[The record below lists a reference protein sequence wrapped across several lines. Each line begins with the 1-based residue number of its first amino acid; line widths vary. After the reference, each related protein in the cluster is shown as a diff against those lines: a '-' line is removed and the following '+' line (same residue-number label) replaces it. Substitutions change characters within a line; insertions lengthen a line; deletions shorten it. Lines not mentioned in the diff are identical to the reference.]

1 MNKWIRS
8 FILLLFALSTQWVQ
22 AQSVAKVG
30 STEYAT
36 LQEAIN
42 AVPQNGTNA
51 TTVTLLND
59 YTTNAIIQMGG
70 RNVKLDLNGK
80 TLSLTRGG
88 RMKINKE
95 TLDYDTEG
103 EYIVTGCFFVLGGST
118 LTVTGN
124 GTITT
129 SSSNPTIF
137 NVGILVVENGTIT
150 RTAGSANVIVNNYN
164 GQVTI
169 NGGTVDNNVD
179 ISATSIG
186 HTFANS
192 AGTASNGVMSHPN
205 SKLTV
210 NDGFIWARA
219 SKKNAIDNNAI
230 VEINGGTI
238 TGGPV
243 TEGTVPCAA
252 INTHSAAATVT
263 ISGGNVFAGNDSE
276 YSKCISESTGIITI
290 NPTSTFNRDI
300 SSLDGNGHVT
310 INGEVIN
317 NNNGTWTVGKIVAVA
332 KIGETKYSTLQAAV
346 DAAKQMGGEVTINII
361 DDISGETVTIQEVSN
376 FKLTID
382 GQKDASSNYTV
393 DAKIIVDGLR
403 GNGGGIDNGASVTLQ
418 NIAFVN
424 EEAKDVVNPASYPH
438 DLTIQDCTYSGSS
451 ASLDNWFL
459 NVSDGPLYG
468 ATVKNVTVEHSRLI
482 QGDFSSEVVFE
493 NIVATN
499 DVTCGFNIK
508 TNDSGGKIGTV
519 LIKDCQ
525 VTTAKYAL
533 RDYKDGY
540 NGTITLEGNTFI
552 STTTGSD
559 EGVIVNRGGVV
570 GTTHINVVSGTYTG
584 PVKVLNGKEGV
595 LAISGGYFSEEFPQD
610 YIAADLVAEGKACV
624 PASDMEGYFTVGEPN
639 YVAQIGNVKYLTLQ
653 DAIDAAEDGAT
664 IEILKDFEL
673 TTVTTTPNN
682 KYNVNINKS
691 VTIDGKGYTITSSQG
706 KRALA
711 LTGEGNDITLKNL
724 TVVNNKADW
733 VMGILDNLTCTL
745 DNTTIDGSNFAGS
758 YNQPLTIGSIEGNGR
773 VTLNVT
779 NGSVIKTND
788 EGTAHYSIILWH
800 PADVTVTDSKLIGW
814 ANIYIKPD
822 AEGSTVTISGS
833 EMVSKGISGTTNNF
847 AIILAECGNNTITV
861 TDTKITTTPAADTY
875 QSLVSLSGSGN
886 VVKFLG
892 TTTYTTSD
900 MNYGA
905 ATINWSSLKDN
916 KLYFDDTTK
925 EAFERYFDGSN
936 NAVIDDETDET
947 NLYPVNFSPEILYY
961 WATDNGYQGGY
972 YNFAQPFEE
981 GWLDKGEFIALQ
993 KDVTLT
999 KNIACQLTDG
1009 QSFNFL
1015 LGDFAVTKGDYSVS
1029 LNLGVTVNTDKQTDI
1044 FSSAEPDYKVVEETA
1059 EEGSDY
1065 NYVYSLVPKTYVA
1078 QIGDVQYETLADA
1091 VAAVPADGTE
1101 TTIVMIDD
1109 ETINSDAG
1117 VTIPAG
1123 KNVVLDLNGKTVTG
1137 VVQSAA
1143 SAQTILNKGTLVVT
1157 DSSDEQ
1163 NGTITNVVSDE
1174 NAGSPGDGK
1183 NWFSNAITNNGTL
1196 TVNAG
1201 NIVNTGTGGA
1211 CYAIDNI
1218 TNGTLCTPV
1227 LNIAGGN
1234 ISAKKV
1240 AVRMFCNSTTND
1252 NTVNVTGGVITSE
1265 KAYALQTKM
1274 ANNNANKAV
1283 LNISGG
1289 TLSGSYAF
1297 CDYGNK
1303 NVATQ
1308 FDNASYNITGG
1319 FFSGYMWSYATYYCG
1334 MEGFVS
1340 GGYFDNVVGG
1350 DIVAPG
1356 KACVD
1361 NTEEETME
1369 AYPYTIGLADVHY
1382 YWLNN
1387 SGQIDGGGYYT
1398 IYAPFAGPEPVLM
1411 DGEFVEL
1418 NKDVTLVQDIEYLEE
1433 CDFGDPIFKGG
1444 TFTLKFGEYDI
1455 DLNGHVFPIPTGVTI
1470 LTDKQ
1475 TDIFSAL
1482 EEGYKVV
1489 EEATET
1495 GYAYTVVPKTYVAQI
1510 GDVQYETLA
1519 DAVAAVPTDGTE
1531 TTILMIADEAVVA
1544 GITIDA
1550 TKNIVLELNGKTI
1563 SGNTDSSKTYALIT
1577 NKGTLTI
1584 QDNTDTAGD
1593 GTGTGLITTYIANP
1607 DGGDVPGYASN
1618 TITNNGNL
1626 TVKSGKIVNNGSGYA
1641 CYAIDN
1647 QTNGNSYTPT
1657 LKIEGGRMQQ
1667 MNAYTYAVRMFCNST
1682 TNVNSVEICGGVI
1695 EGGYGLWLQTPNNK
1709 SNKANLV
1716 ITGGT
1721 LNAND
1726 GAALYIGGT
1735 KADNSNISF
1744 DISGT
1749 ATYING
1755 TGVIIQGPLSGT
1767 YGHSSI
1773 SNGNFVNVQ
1782 CGANVEKFI
1791 TGGIYDEVVD
1801 DIYIAEGYMCIPYGA
1816 DKYTVIPIPASSLI
1830 VFHDSGNYEQSFEVP
1845 IFTRMAGADIYYNV
1859 NGGAAQKYTGPLSIS
1874 EDTELEAWLQVGSTK
1889 VGESITRSYAI
1900 VEKPAGPSVD
1910 DNYYYIKNNG
1920 NGKYV
1925 NVAGRKTVTFKTKT
1939 EAEEAAG
1946 AVIRVKAAEGGAV
1959 ETLRSQAIDLPGY
1972 AKRAMNYVPEMVQ
1985 LIVSK
1990 LHADGG
1996 GNILGENGVDAIM
2009 AKFNDSFDY
2018 NLYLE
2023 EYNGGYRIYG
2033 RTPSM
2038 KPVVDFYAEN
2048 KDNVDAKLPELE
2060 TFINNAIEQ
2069 VKARL
2074 NGRGESIL
2082 QPFSVHAVWHEM
2094 GETLTEPVDAES
2106 TARFY
2111 EEVLASENNVWE
2123 FAYQTAMM
2131 YYEPLMASETF
2142 QGMIANIGDYKKYLD
2157 KLPNV
2162 QPNFKYYIVA
2172 DGNKVDFISEGNP
2185 EINENGAIWT
2195 LEDRT
2200 NFTVKF
2206 DENDKLVDGLGTKY
2220 YTTLYTDFAYTMP
2233 ENAKAYAVTNYNVK
2247 DVADLEVIT
2256 GVIPAQTPVLLMTL
2270 DEGLE
2275 ATLTLSTDAG
2285 TAPTTNLLKGADW
2298 VINEYEM
2305 KNEQLQGLFEFVK
2318 SNLGDTFYENYVQK
2332 FEHLMA
2338 LNAGTVNNKFFF
2350 GLSDDFTS
2358 MVDNLRQLG
2367 VEANDFGEMRL
2378 GFWENYNALPANK
2391 AFLIEEPN
2399 PVFIPLWPDVN
2410 CDGIINTADVSALI
2424 EIVLD
2429 DDVYAPD
2436 WIYPYYNHSVADVNQ
2451 DGIINTT
2458 DVTELVSIV
2467 LDLQ

>member
-22 AQSVAKVG
+22 AQNVAKVG

-42 AVPQNGTNA
+42 AVPQNGTTA
-51 TTVTLLND
+51 TTVTMLND
-59 YTTNAIIQMGG
+59 YTTTHIILVGG
-70 RNVKLDLNGK
+70 RNVKLDLDGK
-80 TLSLTRGG
+80 TLTLTAGG
-88 RMKINKE
+88 RLKINQE
-95 TLDYDTEG
+95 TLDYDTAG
-103 EYIVTGCFFVLGGST
+103 GLTVQGSFFILGGST
-118 LTVTGN
+118 LMVTGN

-129 SSSNPTIF
+129 SSSTNPTIL
-137 NVGILVVENGTIT
+137 NVGTLVIENGTIT
-150 RTAGSANVIVNNYN
+150 RTDGSASVIVNNYN

-169 NGGTVDNNVD
+169 NGGTVVNNSTANTV
-179 ISATSIG
+179 G
-186 HTFANS
+186 HTITNN

-210 NDGFIWARA
+210 NDGNVSATA
-219 SKKNAIDNNAI
+219 NKKNAIDNFAI
-230 VEINGGTI
+230 VEVNGGTI

-243 TEGTVPCAA
+243 TDGTIPCAA
-252 INTHSAAATVT
+252 INTHAAAATVT
-263 ISGGNVFAGNDSE
+263 INGGNVFAGNDSE
-276 YSKCISESTGIITI
+276 YSKCFTESTGIVTI

-300 SSLDGNGHVT
+300 SLFNDNGHVT

-317 NNNGTWTVGKIVAVA
+317 NNNGKWTVGKVVAVA
-332 KIGETKYSTLQAAV
+332 KIGETKYRTLQAAV
-346 DAAKQMGGEVTINII
+346 DAAQQMGGEVTINII
-361 DDISGETVTIQEVSN
+361 DDISGETVTIPEVAN

-393 DAKIIVDGLR
+393 DALIIVDGLR
-403 GNGGGIDNGASVTLQ
+403 GNGGSITNGASVTLQ

-424 EEAKDVVNPASYPH
+424 GEARDAINPAHYPH
-438 DLTIQDCTYSGSS
+438 DLTIQDCTYTGSD
-451 ASLDNWFL
+451 ASLKNWFL
-459 NVSDGPLYG
+459 NVTDGPLYG

-499 DVTCGFNIK
+499 DAYCGFNIK

-533 RDYKDGY
+533 RDYIDGY

-552 STTTGSD
+552 STPTESD
-559 EGVIVNRGGVV
+559 EGVIVNRGGAV
-570 GTTHINVVSGTYTG
+570 GTAHINVVSGIYTG
-584 PVKVLNGKEGV
+584 PVKVLNNKEGV
-595 LAISGGYFSEEFPQD
+595 LAISGGYFSEEFPQE
-610 YIAADLVAEGKACV
+610 YIAADLVAQGKVCA
-624 PASDMEGYFTVGEPN
+624 PATDMQGYFTVGDPH
-639 YVAQIGNVKYLTLQ
+639 YVAQIGETKY
-653 DAIDAAEDGAT
+653 
-664 IEILKDFEL
+664 
-673 TTVTTTPNN
+673 
-682 KYNVNINKS
+682 
-691 VTIDGKGYTITSSQG
+691 
-706 KRALA
+706 
-711 LTGEGNDITLKNL
+711 
-724 TVVNNKADW
+724 
-733 VMGILDNLTCTL
+733 
-745 DNTTIDGSNFAGS
+745 
-758 YNQPLTIGSIEGNGR
+758 
-773 VTLNVT
+773 
-779 NGSVIKTND
+779 
-788 EGTAHYSIILWH
+788 
-800 PADVTVTDSKLIGW
+800 
-814 ANIYIKPD
+814 
-822 AEGSTVTISGS
+822 
-833 EMVSKGISGTTNNF
+833 
-847 AIILAECGNNTITV
+847 
-861 TDTKITTTPAADTY
+861 
-875 QSLVSLSGSGN
+875 VSL
-886 VVKFLG
+886 
-892 TTTYTTSD
+892 
-900 MNYGA
+900 A
-905 ATINWSSLKDN
+905 A
-916 KLYFDDTTK
+916 
-925 EAFERYFDGSN
+925 
-936 NAVIDDETDET
+936 AV
-947 NLYPVNFSPEILYY
+947 N
-961 WATDNGYQGGY
+961 
-972 YNFAQPFEE
+972 
-981 GWLDKGEFIALQ
+981 
-993 KDVTLT
+993 
-999 KNIACQLTDG
+999 
-1009 QSFNFL
+1009 
-1015 LGDFAVTKGDYSVS
+1015 
-1029 LNLGVTVNTDKQTDI
+1029 
-1044 FSSAEPDYKVVEETA
+1044 
-1059 EEGSDY
+1059 
-1065 NYVYSLVPKTYVA
+1065 
-1078 QIGDVQYETLADA
+1078 
-1091 VAAVPADGTE
+1091 AVPADGTE

-1109 ETINSDAG
+1109 ETINSNAG
-1117 VTIPAG
+1117 VTIPAS

-1157 DSSDEQ
+1157 DSSDEK
-1163 NGTITNVVSDE
+1163 NGTVTNVVSDE
-1174 NAGSPGDGK
+1174 NAGSPGDSK

-1234 ISAKKV
+1234 VSAKKV

-1252 NTVNVTGGVITSE
+1252 NTVNVTGGVISSE
-1265 KAYALQTKM
+1265 NAYAIQPQQ

-1289 TLSGSYAF
+1289 TFSGQYAF
-1297 CDYGNK
+1297 CDYGNN
-1303 NVATQ
+1303 NVASQ
-1308 FDNASYNITGG
+1308 FDNASYSITGG
-1319 FFSGYMWSYATYYCG
+1319 FFSGYMWSYATSYCG

-1340 GGYFDNVVGG
+1340 GGYFDKVVGG

-1356 KACVD
+1356 SACVD

-1369 AYPYTIGLADVHY
+1369 AYPYTIGIADVHY

-1398 IYAPFAGPEPVLM
+1398 IYAPFAGPDPVLM
-1411 DGEFVEL
+1411 DGEFIEL
-1418 NKDVTLVQDIEYLEE
+1418 QKDVTLTKDIEYLEE
-1433 CDFGDPIFKGG
+1433 CSFGDPIFKGG

-1495 GYAYTVVPKTYVAQI
+1495 GYAYSVVPKTYVAQI
-1510 GDVQYETLA
+1510 GDVLYETLA
-1519 DAVAAVPTDGTE
+1519 EAVAAVPTDGTE
-1531 TTILMIADEAVVA
+1531 TTILMIDNEAVVA

-1682 TNVNSVEICGGVI
+1682 TNVNSVEISGGVI

-1791 TGGIYDEVVD
+1791 TGGIYDEVVN

-1845 IFTRMAGADIYYNV
+1845 MFTRMAGADIYYKV
-1859 NGGAAQKYTGPLSIS
+1859 NGGAAQKYSGSLSIS
-1874 EDTELEAWLQVGSTK
+1874 EDTELEAWLQVGDTK

-1900 VEKPAGPSVD
+1900 VEKPAGPSVA

-1925 NVAGRKTVTFKTKT
+1925 NVAGRKTVTFKTKA

-1946 AVIRVKAAEGGAV
+1946 TVIRVNAVEGGAV
-1959 ETLRSQAIDLPGY
+1959 KTLRSQAIDLPGY

-1985 LIVSK
+1985 LVVSK

-2009 AKFNDSFDY
+2009 TKFNESFDY

-2048 KDNVDAKLPELE
+2048 KDRVDAKLPELE
-2060 TFINNAIEQ
+2060 TFINNAID
-2069 VKARL
+2069 KL
-2074 NGRGESIL
+2074 KTKLKGRGESIL
-2082 QPFSVHAVWHEM
+2082 KPFSVVAVWEAM
-2094 GETLTEPVDAES
+2094 GGTLTKPEDAES

-2111 EEVLASENNVWE
+2111 EEVLASEANVWE

-2142 QGMIANIGDYKKYLD
+2142 QGAVARLGDYSKYLD

-2162 QPNFKYYIVA
+2162 RPNFKYYIVA
-2172 DGNKVDFISEGNP
+2172 DGSKMDFISEGNP
-2185 EINENGAIWT
+2185 NIDTGYATWT

-2206 DENDKLVDGLGTKY
+2206 DEADKLVDGLGTKY

-2233 ENAKAYAVTNYNVK
+2233 ENAKAYAVTSYNAK
-2247 DVADLEVIT
+2247 DIADLEEIT
-2256 GVIPAQTPVLLMTL
+2256 GVIPAQTPVLLMTQ

-2275 ATLTLSTDAG
+2275 ATLTLSTEAG
-2285 TAPTTNLLKGADW
+2285 TAPTTNLLKGNDW
-2298 VINEYEM
+2298 VVKEYDLQTEQLHDMFELVKEKLGEDFYNNYLAEYE
-2305 KNEQLQGLFEFVK
+2305 
-2318 SNLGDTFYENYVQK
+2318 
-2332 FEHLMA
+2332 HLLA
-2338 LNAGTVNNKFFF
+2338 LNAGTVNNKYFF
-2350 GLSDDFTS
+2350 GLKAEVAEGVS
-2358 MVDNLRQLG
+2358 NLRQLG
-2367 VEANDFGEMRL
+2367 VDESESGEMKL

-2391 AFLIEEPN
+2391 AFLIEEPS
-2399 PVFIPLWPDVN
+2399 PVLIPLWPDVN
-2410 CDGIINTADVSALI
+2410 CDGVINTSDVIAVMDI
-2424 EIVLD
+2424 YMDGDWEG
-2429 DDVYAPD
+2429 PN
-2436 WIYPYYNHSVADVNQ
+2436 WIYPTYNHSVADVNQ
-2451 DGIINTT
+2451 DGIINVS
-2458 DVTELVSIV
+2458 DAVMLLDIYFELY
-2467 LDLQ
+2467 